1 MSFWITVTLSKMFPP
16 TTITR
21 ATTTTGTIT
30 DLTAVAAGKKKT
42 AAADLNT
49 VDVPLGYSLRT
60 GLH

>member
-1 MSFWITVTLSKMFPP
+1 MSLSYKVKNVPPP
-16 TTITR
+16 TT
-21 ATTTTGTIT
+21 ATATTTGTIT